1 MRGKGGIDVCVCVCV
16 CVSVRCVNGQEKGEK
31 QEQPCVE
38 TLAVSE
44 RGFHLGKDLGK
55 DIRTYAL

>member
-1 MRGKGGIDVCVCVCV
+1 MREKRGGTYRHVHVYMCIKSDVLMD
-16 CVSVRCVNGQEKGEK
+16 RKGER

-44 RGFHLGKDLGK
+44 RGFHLGKDT
-55 DIRTYAL
+55 RTHCEPCC